1 MSQRKHQASGVRV
14 LSAVERLE
22 EVQIDPV
29 TGLHVGTVRIG
40 RQQLRV
46 GIRPAS
52 GDEYVR
58 EPKRRPLLAFN
69 GIGANL
75 ELVGPFFAEL
85 DGIECLV
92 FDVPG
97 AGRSP
102 PPKGPYRLFWVAKL
116 AARLLDFLGYEQ
128 VDVLGVSW
136 GGGLAQQF
144 AIQYPKRVGRLVLA
158 ATSMGGMTMMPG
170 RLRVLWK
177 MVSPRR
183 YTDRGYMRSVAP
195 DIYGGELR
203 RSPQAIELFTR
214 HARGGHP
221 RGYRYQM
228 LAMLGWSSLPWLW
241 RIHHRTL
248 ILAGN
253 DDPIV
258 PLINAR
264 IQALLMRN
272 ARLHVVDDGHL
283 FLLTGAHQVAP
294 VILDF
299 LANAGA
305 DSRCE

>member
-1 MSQRKHQASGVRV
+1 MAHRKPQASGVRV
-14 LSAVERLE
+14 PSAVERLE
-22 EVQIDPV
+22 DVQLDPV
-29 TGLHVGTVRIG
+29 TGLHIGTVRIG

-52 GDEYVR
+52 GNRSLR
-58 EPKRRPLLAFN
+58 EETRRPLLAFN

-75 ELVGPFFAEL
+75 ELVGPFLAEL
-85 DGIECLV
+85 DGIEALV

-97 AGRSP
+97 AGQSP
-102 PPKGPYRLFWVAKL
+102 PPKGPYRLFWVAKI
-116 AARLLDFLGYEQ
+116 AARLLDFLGYAQ

-144 AIQYPKRVGRLVLA
+144 AIQYPARVRRLILA
-158 ATSMGGMTMMPG
+158 ATAMGGMTMVPG
-170 RLRVLWK
+170 RLSVLWK

-183 YTDRGYMRSVAP
+183 YTDRGYMRRVAP

-203 RSPQAIELFTR
+203 RSPQAIELFAR
-214 HARGGHP
+214 HARGGDP

-228 LAMLGWSSLPWLW
+228 FAMLGWSSLPWLW

-248 ILAGN
+248 ILVGN

-258 PLINAR
+258 PLINGR

-272 ARLHVVDDGHL
+272 ARLHVVNDGHL
-283 FLLTGAHQVAP
+283 FLLTDAHRVAP
-294 VILDF
+294 VIRDF
-299 LANAGA
+299 LA
-305 DSRCE
+305 DRSK